1 MRFEIVGATESNFS
15 FGMAP
20 ESGSVI
26 DDCIKV
32 TSSGQVPIHPSLRS
46 PQSSG
51 NGSSPVWIGND
62 STPPHRAT
70 GGYEHFDQKQAWR
83 SGKYCQSPLFIRLG
97 EYNRGMDLLAELA
110 HFNPDPALANWI
122 TDAVQKRFNEAQKE
136 AAESIRLSEQMTR
149 RDTELHAAQI
159 KIQALTLELAHL
171 RRMRFGARSEAFS
184 AEERD
189 LFQDT
194 LASDVAAAEAELDR
208 KQAEASATAEPQVPR
223 VPRSRAGRQPL
234 PDHLP
239 RIEHRHEPASCTCGA
254 CGKDLV
260 KIGED
265 ISEQLDVE
273 PARFFVHRHIRP
285 QYACRACETVSAA
298 PIPPAVID
306 GGMAAVGL
314 YAWIIIG
321 KYLDHLPLY
330 RLEQIAA
337 RDQVVLSRSTMAE
350 WVGRIGVALQPL
362 ADRLAMLLLERTV
375 LHADETP
382 VAQLDPGKGKTKR
395 AYLSHRDFLRSW
407 AYRSN
412 ALETGPPI
420 VIFDYQTSRAGRH
433 ARDFLAGW
441 QGHLMVDDF
450 GGYKALF
457 ANGVTELGC
466 LAHARRKYF
475 DLNAAQVNP
484 IAQEAL
490 SRIAA
495 LYAIEA
501 QGRDMDIMARTR
513 LRQEQAVPQLQ
524 SMHDWLLRTRV
535 TVANGGG
542 TAKAIDYSL
551 RRWGALSRYATD
563 GQLPIDNNPVE
574 NTIRPIALGKKNWL
588 FAGSERAGKRAAAIQ
603 TLLGTAKLNGIDPA
617 AWLRDTLE
625 KLPTCLNSQ
634 IDSLLPLRSAEPL
647 HEQSP

>member
-1 MRFEIVGATESNFS
+1 
-15 FGMAP
+15 
-20 ESGSVI
+20 
-26 DDCIKV
+26 
-32 TSSGQVPIHPSLRS
+32 
-46 PQSSG
+46 
-51 NGSSPVWIGND
+51 
-62 STPPHRAT
+62 
-70 GGYEHFDQKQAWR
+70 
-83 SGKYCQSPLFIRLG
+83 
-97 EYNRGMDLLAELA
+97 MDLHAELA
-110 HFNPDPALANWI
+110 RLNAAPELPEWVVG
-122 TDAVQKRFNEAQKE
+122 TVQKLIVQAQKE
-136 AAESIRLSEQMTR
+136 ATESVRQITR
-149 RDTELHAAQI
+149 RDTELHAAQT

-171 RRMRFGARSEAFS
+171 RRMRFGASSEAFS
-184 AEERD
+184 VEERD

-194 LASDVAAAEAELDR
+194 LASDLAAAEAELAK
-208 KQAEASATAEPQVPR
+208 KQAEESATTEPQAPR
-223 VPRSRAGRQPL
+223 VPRIRAGRQPL
-234 PDHLP
+234 PEHLP
-239 RIEHRHEPASCTCGA
+239 RIEHRHEPESCTCGQ

-298 PIPPAVID
+298 RIPPAVID

-314 YAWIIIG
+314 YVWILIG

-337 RDQVVLSRSTMAE
+337 RDQVILSRSTMAE
-350 WVGRIGVALQPL
+350 WVGRIGVSLQPL
-362 ADRLAMLLLERTV
+362 ADRLAMLLLDRGV

-382 VAQLDPGKGKTKR
+382 VQQLDPGRGKTKR
-395 AYLSHRDFLRSW
+395 AYLW

-412 ALETGPPI
+412 VLETGPPI
-420 VIFDYQTSRAGRH
+420 VVFDYQTSRAGRH
-433 ARDFLAGW
+433 AREFLSGW
-441 QGHLMVDDF
+441 KGQLMVDDF

-457 ANGVTELGC
+457 AGGVTELAC

-475 DLNAAQVNP
+475 DLNAAQTNP

-490 SRIAA
+490 KRIAA

-501 QGRDMDIMARTR
+501 TGRDMDILARTQ
-513 LRQEQAVPQLQ
+513 LRQEQTHPQLQ

-535 TVANGGG
+535 NVANGGG

-551 RRWGALSRYATD
+551 KRWKALSRYATD
-563 GQLPIDNNPVE
+563 GRLPIDNNPVE
-574 NTIRPIALGKKNWL
+574 NTIRPIAIGKKNWL

-603 TLLGTAKLNGIDPA
+603 TLLATAKLNGLDPA
-617 AWLRDTLE
+617 AWLHDTLE

-634 IDSLLPLRSAEPL
+634 IDSLLPLRTEHL
-647 HEQSP
+647 HQSDS